1 MFATNRKTTM
11 ENKNVLSNPANWV
24 ELYGD
29 QLLKY
34 TVVRVR
40 HREIAE
46 EVVQETFLAALKAQK
61 NFSGRSSEKTWLFG
75 ILKHKIIDHYRK
87 REKEQQVNAED
98 PFSEYFDDRG
108 HWKKSLEKWDANPQ
122 KALEQKEF
130 WEVFSQCISD
140 LPVDMEQVFQLK
152 ILDKMDS
159 DDICETLQITSAN
172 LWVRLHRARF
182 KMRKCLE
189 KCWFMKTG

>member
-1 MFATNRKTTM
+1 M
-11 ENKNVLSNPANWV
+11 ENKNVLSNPADWV

-34 TVVRVR
+34 TVARVR
-40 HREIAE
+40 HREAAE
-46 EVVQETFLAALKAQK
+46 EIVQETFLAGLKAQK

-87 REKEQQVNAED
+87 KEKEQQVSTED
-98 PFSEYFDDRG
+98 PFVEYFDGRG
-108 HWKKSLEKWDANPQ
+108 HWKKSLEKWDTNPQ

-130 WEVFSQCISD
+130 WEVFSRCISN

-159 DDICETLQITSAN
+159 DGICEALQITSAN

-182 KMRKCLE
+182 KMRECLE